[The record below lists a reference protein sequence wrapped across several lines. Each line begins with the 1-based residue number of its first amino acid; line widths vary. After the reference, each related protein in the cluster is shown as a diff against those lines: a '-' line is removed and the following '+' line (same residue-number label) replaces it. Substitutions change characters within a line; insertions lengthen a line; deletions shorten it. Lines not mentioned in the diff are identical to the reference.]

1 MNFHTITSNIIKP
14 QITFANIMGN
24 FNQENVKLGKA
35 QKLSAITGIEIHQN
49 KAAPKDG
56 ICESSNMDLASGG

>member
-1 MNFHTITSNIIKP
+1 
-14 QITFANIMGN
+14 MGN